1 MRERWIGAALLVAS
15 GCIPSRENPHDPSVR
30 PDAEIDVSVEGD
42 TSRSAGGRSALW
54 QFDAA
59 ASDDPDGGAL
69 KRFSWAISSVD
80 AGVPADV
87 GGDWIELGAGNA
99 ADFSSIA
106 SRATATQASN
116 GELTIAL
123 LSVED
128 FVPVTP
134 ADPAGT
140 GVAGRWIRL
149 RVTDRDGYS
158 SSTHTH
164 ITIVNRAPVVALGP
178 DRRIQPGGNNE
189 SFLAHV
195 VEVQAFAH
203 DPDERDDGLL
213 FTASNPGAWFVE
225 GALASTLEHDPD
237 GRVTDAA
244 ALVAPGRLRFD
255 APIFPARSRL
265 RFQIT
270 DETGLAAGALGSADV
285 RVDVLS
291 SQWAYGAGDGQFTR
305 LDTSRLVSSDEP
317 TGFTRK
323 ILAADD
329 LFLLAWTDAGGGRLS
344 LMGPELQTYVADTAG
359 QAVSATRVAPD
370 SLEFFV
376 LTNAGTMRR
385 YSFDLVTGLA
395 STSLPAS
402 FSQPSYGGANAKI
415 VSGGANAF
423 WVFVNDGAQVFRRP
437 LSGASTVLAAFSDGV
452 TLATEMVPD
461 GDTGVWITGEDAGG
475 ADLVAHLQANGQ
487 VQRETI
493 TDCGLAEPNG
503 APIPGRSI
511 VGLAY
516 DPVRDALWIS
526 ATGESSALLC
536 VRENGIWA
544 EQAVAAAAPLT
555 LNPVDGSVYMPFC
568 PAEAAGD
575 GLGFSRYEAGT
586 ASSLEYVPV
595 DAPYRWWSAA
605 TLFATNDGSLV
616 TSVRG
621 SFDSEIRYFWN
632 EGGEIPAPQV
642 VIPNIEPY
650 QFELVDFAVDP
661 VTGFLWV
668 WRPDL
673 GAIEAWSPDGQ
684 LLRTVPLG
692 LAATG
697 GEEVRGA
704 IAIDSRNRK
713 IWFAWAPRYAGSIP
727 DDVGRL
733 LSFPIPAVAI
743 GPDEEVALGRTED
756 AFAPVTVTTDA
767 NLSFSLVWDLAVLP
781 ENGDTRLCIGG
792 TVADEDY
799 LSGFGSSYR
808 IGDGSRLA
816 FATQVSDP
824 EVPVQVAADR
834 LSGDCWFIPDE
845 DENFG
850 GRIGVIDFD
859 GNVTQL
865 TGYGTRLSR
874 PHARGSVFAAL
885 RPAMTATQF
894 AASLTN
900 APSFTPL
907 TATLES
913 SFVSFNPSSLNLDPF
928 YGHLF
933 VGFDQGAVVRFQLRP
948 TGPTEMAHFGPLSRP
963 VLESP

>member
-1 MRERWIGAALLVAS
+1 MRGWIGVALVLAS
-15 GCIPSRENPHDPSVR
+15 GCIPSRDNPHDPAVR
-30 PDAEIDVSVEGD
+30 PDAEIDVRVEGD
-42 TSRSAGGRSALW
+42 TSRTAGGRSALW
-54 QFDAA
+54 ELDAT
-59 ASDDPDGGAL
+59 ASDDPDGGSLA
-69 KRFSWAISSVD
+69 RFSWAISAVD

-116 GELTIAL
+116 GELAIAL
-123 LSVED
+123 LSVDD
-128 FVPVTP
+128 FVPVSP

-149 RVTDRDGYS
+149 RVTDRDGHVS
-158 SSTHTH
+158 SAHAH
-164 ITIVNRAPVVALGP
+164 VTIVNRAPVVALGP
-178 DRRIQPGGNNE
+178 DRRIQPGGDNV
-189 SFLAHV
+189 SYDPHV
-195 VEVQAFAH
+195 VEIQAFAH
-203 DPDERDDGLL
+203 DPDERDDQLL
-213 FTASNPGAWFVE
+213 FTPFNPGAWFVE
-225 GALASTLEHDPD
+225 GALAATLEHDPD

-244 ALVAPGRLRFD
+244 ALVAPGRLRFY
-255 APIFPARSRL
+255 APILPARSHL
-265 RFQIT
+265 RFEISDQ
-270 DETGLAAGALGSADV
+270 TGLAAGALGAADV
-285 RVDVLS
+285 HVDVLS

-317 TGFTRK
+317 TGLTRK

-329 LFLLAWTDAGGGRLS
+329 IFFLAWTDAGGGRLS
-344 LMGPELQTYVADTAG
+344 LMGPELLTYVADTAG
-359 QAVSATRVAPD
+359 QAVSAARVAPD

-376 LTNAGTMRR
+376 LTNAGSIRL
-385 YSFDLVTGLA
+385 YSLGLSGLV

-415 VSGGANAF
+415 VSGGADAF

-437 LSGASTVLAAFSDGV
+437 LSGAATVLPAFSDGV

-461 GDTGVWITGEDAGG
+461 GDTGVWITGEEAGG

-487 VQRETI
+487 TQRETI
-493 TDCGLAEPNG
+493 TECGLAEPNG

-516 DPVRDALWIS
+516 DPVREALWIS
-526 ATGESSALLC
+526 ATGDDSALLC

-544 EQAVAAAAPLT
+544 EQSVAAAAPLT

-568 PAEAAGD
+568 PPDAAGD
-575 GLGFSRYEAGT
+575 GLGFSRYAAGT
-586 ASSLEYVPV
+586 ADSLEYVPI

-605 TLFATNDGSLV
+605 RLFATNDGSLA

-621 SFDSEIRYFWN
+621 SFDSEIRYFWS

-642 VIPNIEPY
+642 VIPDIEPY
-650 QFELVDFAVDP
+650 QFDFVDFAIDP

-692 LAATG
+692 LAAPG

-704 IAIDSRNRK
+704 IAIDSRNRT
-713 IWFAWAPRYAGSIP
+713 IWFAWAPRYTGTIP

-733 LSFPIPAVAI
+733 LSFEIPDVAI
-743 GPDEEVALGRTED
+743 GPDEEAKLGQTED
-756 AFAPVTVTTDA
+756 AFAPVIVATDA
-767 NLSFSLVWDLAVLP
+767 NLTFSLVWDLAVVP

-792 TVADEDY
+792 TIASEDY
-799 LSGFGSSYR
+799 TSGFGSAYR
-808 IGDGSRLA
+808 VGDGSRVA
-816 FATQVSDP
+816 FSTLVSDP
-824 EVPVQVAADR
+824 EIPVQVAGDHYT
-834 LSGDCWFIPDE
+834 GDCWFIPDE
-845 DENFG
+845 DEDFG
-850 GRIGVIDFD
+850 GRIGVVDFN
-859 GNVTQL
+859 GTVTAL
-865 TGYGTRLSR
+865 TGYGTRVSR
-874 PHARGSVFAAL
+874 PHARGAVFGAL
-885 RPAMTATQF
+885 RPAMTAAQF
-894 AASLTN
+894 AAILTN
-900 APSFTPL
+900 SPSFTPL

-913 SFVSFNPSSLNLDPF
+913 SFVSFNPSSLNIDPF

-948 TGPTEMAHFGPLSRP
+948 TGPAEMAPFGPLSRP